1 MNQRMY
7 YYLLFEE
14 IRMYFLTHFDL
25 GVCPSTPLGSLI
37 LLHSDFGLCTQPD
50 RSLRIQQAVSRSF
63 KRCSLISRSSTES
76 HRIQGAYL
84 APKCIKSI

>member
-25 GVCPSTPLGSLI
+25 GVSAPLGSLI

>member
-1 MNQRMY
+1 
-7 YYLLFEE
+7 
-14 IRMYFLTHFDL
+14 MYFLTHFDL